1 MKQELVHLNHSDMTM
16 NTTLYI
22 IGTGPGDPELLTLKA
37 YNTLSRCPVI
47 VAPKG
52 SPAGVSTALS
62 IVSQVVNLQEKE
74 VHEVYFPMKKIRL
87 ATKVLP
93 EVEQAWQAT
102 ARQVIDL
109 LDSGRDVAFPTLG
122 DPAIYSTGYYLY
134 DTIVGIKPDVQV
146 KFISGISAMSSC
158 SASTLTPVC
167 LGDDMLAVL
176 PATFCEEKI
185 RQALADFDAVVLMKV
200 HRVMERICRLLR
212 ETGLTANAIYV
223 EKAGMHDER
232 IISDLSSI
240 PENPHYFS
248 TIIVRKRGT
257 GPVALH

>member
-1 MKQELVHLNHSDMTM
+1 MTIHM
-16 NTTLYI
+16 QSTLYI

-37 YNTLSRCPVI
+37 LKILNRCPVI
-47 VAPKG
+47 IAPKG
-52 SPAGVSTALS
+52 SKTGRSTALS
-62 IVSQVVNLQEKE
+62 IIEQAVDLTGKN
-74 VHEVYFPMKKIRL
+74 VHEVYFPMKKIKLGERP
-87 ATKVLP
+87 LP
-93 EVEQAWQAT
+93 EVEAEWNAT
-102 ARQVIDL
+102 ARKVLEI
-109 LDSGRDVAFPTLG
+109 LDTGLDVAFPTLG

-134 DTIVGIKPDVQV
+134 DTLLLMRPDIDV

-158 SASTLTPVC
+158 SATTSTPVC

-185 RQALADFDAVVLMKV
+185 KKALNDFDAIVLMKV
-200 HRVMERICRLLR
+200 HRVMDKICRLLT
-212 ETGLTANAIYV
+212 EAGLAENAIYV

-232 IISDLSSI
+232 IISNLSSI

-257 GPVALH
+257 GPLIGMH

>member
-1 MKQELVHLNHSDMTM
+1 MIMQA
-16 NTTLYI
+16 TLYI

-37 YNTLSRCPVI
+37 YNRLRQSPVI

-52 SPAGVSTALS
+52 SQSGASTALS
-62 IVSQVVNLQEKE
+62 IVSQVVDLSEKD

-87 ATKVLP
+87 GQKAVP
-93 EVEQAWQAT
+93 EVEEAWRTT
-102 ARQVIDL
+102 ANQVIEL
-109 LDSGRDVAFPTLG
+109 LDQGQDVAFPTLG

-134 DTIVGIKPDVQV
+134 DTLLAIRPELSV

-185 RQALADFDAVVLMKV
+185 RQALAEFDAVVLMKV
-200 HRVMERICRLLR
+200 HRVMGKICSLLS
-212 ETGLTANAIYV
+212 EAGLTQNAIYV

-232 IISDLSSI
+232 IISDLSAI

-248 TIIVRKRGT
+248 TIIVRKRGN
-257 GPVALH
+257 GPVQLQ

>member
-1 MKQELVHLNHSDMTM
+1 MQS
-16 NTTLYI
+16 TLFI
-22 IGTGPGDPELLTLKA
+22 IGTGPGDPEHLTLKA
-37 YNTLSRCPVI
+37 FNTLKSCPVI

-52 SPAGVSTALS
+52 SKDGRSTALS
-62 IVSQVVNLQEKE
+62 IVEQVVNIAEKQ
-74 VHEVYFPMKKIRL
+74 VHEVYFPMKKIKL
-87 ATKVLP
+87 GQPPLP
-93 EVEQAWQAT
+93 EVESAWKET
-102 ARQVIDL
+102 ANQVLAL
-109 LDSGRDVAFPTLG
+109 LDSGTNVAFPTLG

-134 DTIVGIKPDVQV
+134 DTLMSIRPDLQV

-185 RQALADFDAVVLMKV
+185 KKAFCDFDAIVLMKV
-200 HRVMERICRLLR
+200 HRVMDKICRLLK
-212 ETGLTANAIYV
+212 EAGLTENAIYV

-248 TIIVRKRGT
+248 TIIVRKRGN
-257 GPVALH
+257 GPHTELH

>member
-1 MKQELVHLNHSDMTM
+1 MQA
-16 NTTLYI
+16 TLFI
-22 IGTGPGDPELLTLKA
+22 VGTGPGDPELLTLKA
-37 YNTLSRCPVI
+37 FNTLSRCPVI

-52 SPAGVSTALS
+52 SPSGRSTALS
-62 IVSQVVNLQEKE
+62 IVEQVVNIAEKS
-74 VHEVYFPMKKIRL
+74 VYEVYFPMKKVRL
-87 ATKVLP
+87 GERPLP
-93 EVEQAWQAT
+93 EVEAAWNDT
-102 ARQVIDL
+102 AGRVLDL
-109 LDSGRDVAFPTLG
+109 LDSGSDVAFPTLG

-134 DTIVGIKPDVQV
+134 DTLLSLRPDIKV

-185 RQALADFDAVVLMKV
+185 KKALADFDAIVLMKV
-200 HRVMERICRLLR
+200 HRVMARICRLLS
-212 ETGLTANAIYV
+212 EAGLTGNAIYV

-232 IISDLSSI
+232 IISDLSAI

-248 TIIVRKRGT
+248 TIIVRKRGN
-257 GPVALH
+257 GPLPELH